1 MTSRCSIIGMNCS
14 HLSFSVPGNGGE
26 AMAEKDSGHN
36 VSLVSVQRG
45 PLVSDNILS
54 TIS

>member
-1 MTSRCSIIGMNCS
+1 
-14 HLSFSVPGNGGE
+14 
-26 AMAEKDSGHN
+26 MAKKDSTHN
-36 VSLVSVQRG
+36 VNRVSVQRG